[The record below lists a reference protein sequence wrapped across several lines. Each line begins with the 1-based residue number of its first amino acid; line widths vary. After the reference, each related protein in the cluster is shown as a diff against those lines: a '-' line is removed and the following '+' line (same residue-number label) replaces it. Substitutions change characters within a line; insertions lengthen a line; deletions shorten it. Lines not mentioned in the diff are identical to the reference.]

1 MQTIRLD
8 FVDFASDFD
17 KKGNDFV
24 RLLSKHFDV
33 TIDEDK
39 PDFIFFSNFGYRHVK
54 YNCVK
59 IFFTGECV
67 SPNFNLCD
75 YALGFDQM
83 SLDDRYLR
91 LPLYQVFQYRE
102 DLKRAVA
109 LKNKSVDKKS
119 FCSFVVSNDSGMSE
133 RKKMFEL
140 LNDYKPVASG
150 GRYLNN
156 VGGPVKDKIEFQS
169 QYKFCLCFENS
180 SHPGY
185 TTEKIVQAF
194 ASGSVPIYFGNPEI
208 AKEFNPKAFINCHDY
223 DSLED
228 ALERVIEIDT
238 DDDLYKQMLNEPM
251 TSFDLLGETGLEAF
265 LVNIFRQTPSQARR
279 RPYNSHVAEE
289 ERKER
294 VYARKYRLWILPTR
308 RIRRFFKRMKN
319 KSL

>member
-17 KKGNDFV
+17 KRGNDFV

-33 TIDEDK
+33 VIDENK
-39 PDFIFFSNFGYRHVK
+39 PDFIFYSNFGYRHVK
-54 YNCVK
+54 YDCVK

-67 SPNFNLCD
+67 LPNFNLCD

-109 LKNKSVDKKS
+109 LKNKPLDKKG
-119 FCSFVVSNDSGMSE
+119 FCSFVVSNDSGMIE

-140 LNDYKPVASG
+140 LNGYKPVASG

-156 VGGPVKDKIEFQS
+156 IGGPVKDKIVFQS

-194 ASGSVPIYFGNPEI
+194 ASGAIPIYFGNPEI
-208 AKEFNPKAFINCHDY
+208 AKEFNPRAFINCHDY

-228 ALERVIEIDT
+228 AMKRIIEIDN
-238 DDDLYKQMLNEPM
+238 DDDLYRQMLNEPM
-251 TSFDLLGETGLEAF
+251 TSLDLLDETALETF
-265 LVNIFRQTPSQARR
+265 LVNIFRQRPSQARR
-279 RPYNSHVAEE
+279 RPYNSHIAEE